1 MNTARGTAKKLI
13 LVILSAVML
22 LTTFGVTAGA
32 NETTYL
38 YDRLTEMGFSE
49 DFLDCITEEMMKNII
64 LVIGDAE
71 IVDLIYNDND
81 HPRNDSDESDF
92 NIEVKSVKAIL
103 YDKSTERISGECVC
117 IYWKWKNGRPIA
129 KQKDRVEIK
138 WSNPDFLYDGISFYA
153 EDYEIKGRVKN
164 VSNTYTALAET
175 KGPVVPAMAYYSDLK
190 AFGGQNGGCAVFN
203 LVASKPMTD
212 IAEAENDVSI
222 SYTHYYKA
230 TVFAICV
237 SCMVV
242 AAAVIIFCSKSRR
255 SKKTQASSKS
265 VN

>member
-1 MNTARGTAKKLI
+1 MNNFAKKTMSA
-13 LVILSAVML
+13 VILSAVML

-49 DFLDCITEEMMKNII
+49 DFLNCITDEMMKNII

-81 HPRNDSDESDF
+81 HPRNDSDESDC
-92 NIEVKSVKAIL
+92 NIEVKSVNAIL
-103 YDKSTERISGECVC
+103 YNKSTERISGECVC

-153 EDYEIKGRVKN
+153 EDYEIKGGAIN

-175 KGPVVPAMAYYSDLK
+175 KGPVVPAMVHYSDLK

-222 SYTHYYKA
+222 SYTHYYKS
-230 TVFAICV
+230 TVWGV
-237 SCMVV
+237 SLSIAVV
-242 AAAVIIFCSKSRR
+242 AALAIICCRTLKR
-255 SKKTQASSKS
+255 KKKKQETSA
-265 VN
+265 